1 MSKAHTDTDAE
12 DYGREIIRPCDRSP
26 ELDSMAD
33 KRRERVPVPVASF
46 RLFIG
51 LHDRNGRPCDPGA
64 VADAF
69 ALLTHAHESYT
80 RTDARGVWQ
89 GAEEPT
95 AIVEII
101 APDTDASREQL
112 RATARTLASILD
124 QECIGLSIAPL
135 DTFELIP

>member
-1 MSKAHTDTDAE
+1 MNTTPDRPSSANARAIARAE
-12 DYGREIIRPCDRSP
+12 AIS
-26 ELDSMAD
+26 DSRNAT
-33 KRRERVPVPVASF
+33 RTPSSF

-69 ALLTHAHESYT
+69 ALLSHAHASYT
-80 RTDARGVWQ
+80 RTDAVGVWN
-89 GAEEPT
+89 GAHEPT

-101 APDTDASREQL
+101 LPDTDATREQL
-112 RATARTLASILD
+112 RATARTLAGILN